1 MKILEKFSTARF
13 CATSPLYPAPAKLP
27 AVAAAPV
34 KKADALFAADE
45 TTPAADDASPAVY
58 LSSPAAG
65 VASPAIYLSSPTVYL
80 PSPAVGEASPAVYL
94 PSPTIYL
101 PSPAINFP
109 SPAVSLPSGRGWP
122 PRQPTICTRGQHR
135 SSNSNRGGKGQ
146 HLRASPAPAHALTG
160 PRRAPTTGARAV

>member
-1 MKILEKFSTARF
+1 MPTRVFSANISLDKYFSSPGMKILEKFSTARF

-101 PSPAINFP
+101 PSPAIYFP
-109 SPAVSLPSGRGWP
+109 SPAVSLPSPTAGDDP
-122 PRQPTICTRGQHR
+122 FFVEKPRFMPK
-135 SSNSNRGGKGQ
+135 N
-146 HLRASPAPAHALTG
+146 ALLT
-160 PRRAPTTGARAV
+160 PF